1 MDRGMNNQ
9 TEVRPVMP
17 EELPLLRATERFR
30 AQQAARKAKL
40 AEKKRE
46 GIGDE

>member
-1 MDRGMNNQ
+1 M
-9 TEVRPVMP
+9 RPILP

-40 AEKKRE
+40 AEKERK
-46 GIGDE
+46 GIGDD